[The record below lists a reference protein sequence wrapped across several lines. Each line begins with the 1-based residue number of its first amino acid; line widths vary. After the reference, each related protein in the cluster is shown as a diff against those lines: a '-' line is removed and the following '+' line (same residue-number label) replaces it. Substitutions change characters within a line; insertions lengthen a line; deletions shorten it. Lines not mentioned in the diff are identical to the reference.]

1 MIDGLFK
8 YLFLSFFPLS
18 IYLHFI
24 VTVIFD
30 NIIYA
35 DNFRTNFTILNS
47 YLENNNKSQASLYL
61 NNNVSLFDQEE
72 IISVS
77 TTPTITVTS
86 YKPLIFLF
94 IVAIFSSIFYKKKK
108 SFLNHKPNFDFLNFF
123 FSFLLIVLLLINQK
137 VVI

>member
-1 MIDGLFK
+1 MIGGLFK

-86 YKPLIFLF
+86 YKSLIFLF
-94 IVAIFSSIFYKKKK
+94 IVAIFSSIFYKKK
-108 SFLNHKPNFDFLNFF
+108 NHF
-123 FSFLLIVLLLINQK
+123 
-137 VVI
+137 